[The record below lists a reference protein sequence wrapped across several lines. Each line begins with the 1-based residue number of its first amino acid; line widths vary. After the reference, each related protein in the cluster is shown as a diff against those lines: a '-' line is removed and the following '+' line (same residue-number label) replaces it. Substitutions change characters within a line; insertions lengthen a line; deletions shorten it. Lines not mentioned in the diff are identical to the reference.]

1 MCGENEITIFL
12 DTGSPINLITYDE
25 LHMMMKTKSTYKKV
39 TFMDES
45 DIDLFTVD
53 GNNLP
58 VIGTTEISFRFN
70 NTTKEIKAR
79 FYIVKKLEI
88 QATMLVG
95 LRTMRTENIVLM
107 PHIDGIEYDRE
118 FIEEFHT
125 HTDIPWGE
133 FLGTGVRNR

>member
-25 LHMMMKTKSTYKKV
+25 LNTMMKTKSTYKKV

-58 VIGTTEISFRFN
+58 VIGITEISFRFN
-70 NTTKEIKAR
+70 NTPKEIKSR

-95 LRTMRTENIVLM
+95 
-107 PHIDGIEYDRE
+107 
-118 FIEEFHT
+118 
-125 HTDIPWGE
+125 
-133 FLGTGVRNR
+133 